1 MKKTAIVFYLFFFS
15 PLFAFANQE
24 LNLPASTTDA
34 INLTEGTTSIGL
46 LLVRYLIAVI
56 FVVSL
61 LYFTLKYIGHK
72 NEPKY
77 KEGNWVNVLDYNY
90 MGNNRGLYLVEIS
103 NQGYVIGSTE
113 NSMNLLTKLEEQEF
127 EKIKNEI
134 ILNKEFSEFTINPFK
149 KRKKNLSRTILNKIL
164 KLLKSILIRKEI
176 SMNKKIISL
185 LIMLVIFSIVIPGVY
200 AQEFTIPGIELGLTN
215 ATEPQDVALSLQIVF
230 LLTILTLAPGILI
243 LMTSLLELL

>member
-1 MKKTAIVFYLFFFS
+1 MKKISIVFYLFFFS

-113 NSMNLLTKLEEQEF
+113 NSINLLTKLEAQEF

-149 KRKKNLSRTILNKIL
+149 KKEKESFQNHLKQNIKIAE
-164 KLLKSILIRKEI
+164 KYF
-176 SMNKKIISL
+176 NKKR
-185 LIMLVIFSIVIPGVY
+185 
-200 AQEFTIPGIELGLTN
+200 
-215 ATEPQDVALSLQIVF
+215 D
-230 LLTILTLAPGILI
+230 
-243 LMTSLLELL
+243 